1 MTSYKIERKI
11 IAGLPK
17 KKLNAKNFVVSHE
30 TANDNSKIDNEVS
43 YMSRNWQNA
52 FVTHFV
58 GGGGRVIQVAETGF
72 VSWGAGSKA
81 NGYAF
86 AQIELCRTKDKATFL
101 KDYVVYCQLLVDLA
115 KKADIPVT
123 LDSGSKSKDLSSAA
137 KGGTVSK
144 PAKPAVKPSSP
155 AKNLGLVDYMV
166 SKKMDSS
173 FSNRA
178 KLAAKYGIKGYK
190 GTASQ
195 NITLLAKLK
204 AGKPHKPASNNTYYT
219 ENPKKI
225 KTLVQCDLYDS
236 VDFTEKNKTGGT
248 YPPGTIF
255 TIAGMAKTKG
265 GTPRLKT
272 KSGYFLTANKKFV
285 KKI

>member
-1 MTSYKIERKI
+1 MTSYYYSRSLANVNKLADNTKAAARKLLDWAENSGIEVLIYETIRTKEQQS
-11 IAGLPK
+11 ANVANGASQTMRSYHLVGQALDFVMAKAKTVDWGAYRSDKGK
-17 KKLNAKNFVVSHE
+17 KFVAKAKSLGFE
-30 TANDNSKIDNEVS
+30 
-43 YMSRNWQNA
+43 W
-52 FVTHFV
+52 
-58 GGGGRVIQVAETGF
+58 GGDWSGF
-72 VSWGAGSKA
+72 VDNPHLQFNYKGYGTDTFGKGASTS
-81 NGYAF
+81 N
-86 AQIELCRTKDKATFL
+86 
-101 KDYVVYCQLLVDLA
+101 
-115 KKADIPVT
+115 
-123 LDSGSKSKDLSSAA
+123 S
-137 KGGTVSK
+137 SK
-144 PAKPAVKPSSP
+144 PSANTNS
-155 AKNLGLVDYMV
+155 LGLVDYMV

-195 NITLLAKLK
+195 NTTLLAKLK
-204 AGKPHKPASNNTYYT
+204 AGKPHTPASSNKNTYYT

-225 KTLVQCDLYDS
+225 KTLVQCDLYNS
-236 VDFTEKNKTGGT
+236 VDFTASHKTGGT

>member
-1 MTSYKIERKI
+1 MTSYYYSRSLENVNKLADNTKAAARKLLDWAENSGIEVLIYETIRTKEQQS
-11 IAGLPK
+11 ANVANGASQTMRSYHLVGQALDFVMAKGKTVDWGAYRSDKGK
-17 KKLNAKNFVVSHE
+17 KFVAKAKSLGFE
-30 TANDNSKIDNEVS
+30 
-43 YMSRNWQNA
+43 W
-52 FVTHFV
+52 
-58 GGGGRVIQVAETGF
+58 GGDWSGF
-72 VSWGAGSKA
+72 VDNPHLQFNYK
-81 NGYAF
+81 GYG
-86 AQIELCRTKDKATFL
+86 TDTFG
-101 KDYVVYCQLLVDLA
+101 KVA
-115 KKADIPVT
+115 ST
-123 LDSGSKSKDLSSAA
+123 SNS
-137 KGGTVSK
+137 SK
-144 PAKPAVKPSSP
+144 PSANTNS
-155 AKNLGLVDYMV
+155 LGLVDYMV

-195 NITLLAKLK
+195 NTTLLAKLK
-204 AGKPHKPASNNTYYT
+204 AGKPHTPASSNKNTYYT

-225 KTLVQCDLYDS
+225 KTLVQCDLYNS
-236 VDFTEKNKTGGT
+236 VDFTASHKTGGT